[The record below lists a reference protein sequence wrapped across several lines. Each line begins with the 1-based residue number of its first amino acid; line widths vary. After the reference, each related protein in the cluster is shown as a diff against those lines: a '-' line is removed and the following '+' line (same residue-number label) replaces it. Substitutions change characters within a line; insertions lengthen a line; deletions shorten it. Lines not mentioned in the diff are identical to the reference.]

1 MKYKQIMDR
10 IEVTPEMR
18 QRILENI
25 EVGQAKKPKKL
36 TRQILS
42 LAACAAI
49 VLCCWF
55 AWKPRQPQDTQDTQ
69 QGMMA
74 NAQIENVSTLEALA
88 EKTGVPMKELTGLP
102 FAVEQQ
108 EYLSYWNEL
117 AEIRYIGETEN
128 LRYRKSLGTQ
138 DNSGDYNE
146 YSQETTV
153 PLSGCTVTLKGG
165 TDGYVLAIWTDGT
178 YAYSVSISVPMSED
192 VFQTWLK
199 ENFETP

>member
-18 QRILENI
+18 QRILQNI
-25 EVGQAKKPKKL
+25 EAGQAKKQKKL
-36 TRQILS
+36 SRQILS
-42 LAACAAI
+42 LAACAA
-49 VLCCWF
+49 VALCCWF
-55 AWKPRQPQDTQDTQ
+55 AWKPKQPQDTQQ
-69 QGMMA
+69 EMMA
-74 NAQIENVSTLEALA
+74 TAQIEDVSTLEALA
-88 EKTGVPMKELTGLP
+88 EKTGVPIKELTGLP

-108 EYLSYWNEL
+108 EYRSYWNEL
-117 AEIRYIGETEN
+117 AEIRYIGKTES
-128 LRYRKSLGTQ
+128 LCYRKSLGTQ

-146 YSQETTV
+146 YSRETTI

>member
-18 QRILENI
+18 QRILQNI
-25 EVGQAKKPKKL
+25 EVGQAKKRKRL

-42 LAACAAI
+42 LAACAAV

-55 AWKPRQPQDTQDTQ
+55 AWKPKQPQDTQ
-69 QGMMA
+69 QGMMTT
-74 NAQIENVSTLEALA
+74 AQIEDVSTLEALA

-108 EYLSYWNEL
+108 EYRSYWNEL
-117 AEIRYIGETEN
+117 AEIRYIGGNES
-128 LRYRKSLGTQ
+128 LCYRKSLGTQ
-138 DNSGDYNE
+138 DNSGDYDE
-146 YSQETTV
+146 YSQKTTV

>member
-18 QRILENI
+18 RRILQNI
-25 EVGQAKKPKKL
+25 EVGQTKKQKKL
-36 TRQILS
+36 PRQILS
-42 LAACAAI
+42 LAACAAV

-55 AWKPRQPQDTQDTQ
+55 AWKPRQPQDTD
-69 QGMMA
+69 QGVMA
-74 NAQIENVSTLEALA
+74 TAQIESVSTLEALT

-108 EYLSYWNEL
+108 EYLSYWKEL

-128 LRYRKSLGTQ
+128 LRYRKSPGTQ

-178 YAYSVSISVPMSED
+178 YAYSVSISVPMSENA
-192 VFQTWLK
+192 FRAWLE